1 MPAISETSEIIKN
14 NSNHLTRTAG
24 ATVARSTPD
33 RKVIRSNR
41 VWFNTATHLCFFYLL
56 NPRGKKNFLYFLFP
70 RNLKIIFLSSNFGV
84 LAR

>member
-33 RKVIRSNR
+33 RKVNSRFVLLCSRRSQSAKAS
-41 VWFNTATHLCFFYLL
+41 VT
-56 NPRGKKNFLYFLFP
+56 GKQ
-70 RNLKIIFLSSNFGV
+70 V
-84 LAR
+84 